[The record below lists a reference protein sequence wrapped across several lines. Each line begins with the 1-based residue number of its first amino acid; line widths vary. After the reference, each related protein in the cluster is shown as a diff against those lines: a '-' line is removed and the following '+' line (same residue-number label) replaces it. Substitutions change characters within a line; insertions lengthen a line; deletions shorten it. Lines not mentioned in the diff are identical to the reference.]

1 MGGDGGVIAANR
13 KFLRQCGDAFLTEQ
27 QKLAQGVDQRERKQ
41 LRSQVQCIVD
51 APVALAINKPFP
63 FSLCSTSSCSS
74 NTGMHS
80 RVCVLLPFYRQ
91 VCAVSNEKLQLPI
104 VTCELGYLYNKDAV
118 LTALL
123 ERTLNPT
130 FAHLR
135 GLKDLIELKVKPLYD
150 QNRIHFG
157 SCSNAYL

>member
-1 MGGDGGVIAANR
+1 
-13 KFLRQCGDAFLTEQ
+13 
-27 QKLAQGVDQRERKQ
+27 
-41 LRSQVQCIVD
+41 
-51 APVALAINKPFP
+51 
-63 FSLCSTSSCSS
+63 
-74 NTGMHS
+74 MHL
-80 RVCVLLPFYRQ
+80 RVCVLVSIYRQ

-135 GLKDLIELKVKPLYD
+135 GLKDLIELKVKPL
-150 QNRIHFG
+150 
-157 SCSNAYL
+157 L